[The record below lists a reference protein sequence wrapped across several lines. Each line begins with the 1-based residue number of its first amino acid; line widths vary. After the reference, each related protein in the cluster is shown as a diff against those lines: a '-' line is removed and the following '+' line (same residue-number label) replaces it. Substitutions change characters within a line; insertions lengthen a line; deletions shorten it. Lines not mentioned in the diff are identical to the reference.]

1 MLNAIALTRN
11 QLTEQLLGLE
21 IAIRFISLREAKSLH
36 AGTGDDSLLE
46 RALHVPMRLAIEG
59 ENDITVLAVAL
70 GEALSAQGSSPA
82 SAQAVVSLLLEK
94 NQGTK
99 ATPAAGSESPR
110 MLTAIEIAMLR
121 QDMSS
126 SYQQLLAM
134 RQNPS
139 RNRPKENP
147 PIKDEKS

>member
-1 MLNAIALTRN
+1 MLNALALNRN

-94 NQGTK
+94 SQGTK
-99 ATPAAGSESPR
+99 AKPAAGSESPR
-110 MLTAIEIAMLR
+110 MLTAIEIAILR

-134 RQNPS
+134 RQSPG

-147 PIKDEKS
+147 HIKDEKS

>member
-1 MLNAIALTRN
+1 MLNALALNRN

-36 AGTGDDSLLE
+36 AGTGDDTLLE
-46 RALHVPMRLAIEG
+46 TALHVPMRLAIEG

-110 MLTAIEIAMLR
+110 MLTAIEIAILR

-134 RQNPS
+134 RQSPG

-147 PIKDEKS
+147 HIKDEKS